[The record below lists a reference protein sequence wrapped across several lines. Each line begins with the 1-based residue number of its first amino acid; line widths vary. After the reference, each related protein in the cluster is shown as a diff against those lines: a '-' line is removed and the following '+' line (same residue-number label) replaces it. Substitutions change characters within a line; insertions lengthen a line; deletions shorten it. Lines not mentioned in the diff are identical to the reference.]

1 MPPTIA
7 DMAKDMAQP
16 TTSTADVHP
25 NGSADAGSTDASG
38 EDSEVLRPA
47 QRVLSAAEAFERMS
61 ARRRAKRGCHAM
73 FSSYLGG
80 VVTDPSVMT
89 VPLDDHMVHRGH
101 GVFDTCSLVQ
111 GRLYRLGIHI
121 DRLLTSAAGARL
133 AVPWTRSELI
143 QMVADT
149 VATSSVRDG
158 IVRYWLTAGPGGF
171 SFMPAE
177 CEEPCFY
184 CVVLDPTSFGPDG
197 FDPITDGFREATV
210 SSTPMKPPLL
220 AQIKSNNY
228 LLNVLTHLEA
238 TDRGGTFGIIVN
250 DDGFIAE
257 ACVLNVC
264 SISTDGVFVT
274 PPFDGIL
281 HGTTMRRL
289 LDLASGPLRDE
300 GLILEVQQRPLRADE
315 ARAGAELIMS
325 GGDTHVFPV
334 VEWDGV
340 AVGDGTV
347 GPVAKRLHEL
357 ITSETEAGNGSPSD
371 FIQVQYLT

>member
-1 MPPTIA
+1 
-7 DMAKDMAQP
+7 MALRTVSEDG
-16 TTSTADVHP
+16 
-25 NGSADAGSTDASG
+25 GSSAPDEAG
-38 EDSEVLRPA
+38 DSVRPA
-47 QRVLSAAEAFERMS
+47 QRILSASEAVERM
-61 ARRRAKRGCHAM
+61 AAKRQGKRGCYAM

-80 VVTDPSVMT
+80 VVTDPMVMT

-101 GVFDTCSLVQ
+101 GVFDTCSLVN

-121 DRLLTSAAGARL
+121 DRLLASAAGARL
-133 AVPWTRSELI
+133 EVPWSRSELI
-143 QMVADT
+143 AMVADT
-149 VATSSVRDG
+149 AASSGARDG

-184 CVVLDPTSFGPDG
+184 CVVLDPMSFDAGG
-197 FDPITDGFREATV
+197 FDPMRDGFREATV
-210 SSTPMKPPLL
+210 RDTPMKPPLL

-238 TDRGGTFGIIVN
+238 ADGGGTFGIIVD

-264 SISTDGVFVT
+264 SVSHDGVLVT
-274 PPFDGIL
+274 PPFEGIL

-289 LDLASGPLRDE
+289 LDLARGALCEDGLLRD
-300 GLILEVQQRPLRADE
+300 VQQRPLRAAE
-315 ARAGAELIMS
+315 ARAGAELIMT

-334 VEWDGV
+334 VEWDG
-340 AVGDGTV
+340 APIGDGKV
-347 GPVAKRLHEL
+347 GPVAKRLHE
-357 ITSETEAGNGSPSD
+357 IIEAETASGAGPPDD
-371 FIQVQYLT
+371 FIEVQYP

>member
-1 MPPTIA
+1 
-7 DMAKDMAQP
+7 MALRTVSSD
-16 TTSTADVHP
+16 
-25 NGSADAGSTDASG
+25 GDAAAPDETGNAVTGGRPDTD
-38 EDSEVLRPA
+38 LRPA
-47 QRVLSAAEAFERMS
+47 QRILSSAEAVERMT
-61 ARRRAKRGCHAM
+61 ARRKGKRGCYAM

-80 VVTDPSVMT
+80 VVTDPEVMT

-101 GVFDTCSLVQ
+101 GVFDTCSLLN

-121 DRLLTSAAGARL
+121 DRLLASAAGARL
-133 AVPWTRSELI
+133 KIPWSRDELI

-149 VATSSVRDG
+149 AAASGARDG

-184 CVVLDPTSFGPDG
+184 CVVLDPMSFGSG
-197 FDPITDGFREATV
+197 SFDPMVDGFREATV
-210 SSTPMKPPLL
+210 RETPMKPPLL

-238 TDRGGTFGIIVN
+238 ADGGGTFGIIV
-250 DDGFIAE
+250 DDGGFIAE

-264 SISTDGVFVT
+264 SISADGVFVT
-274 PPFDGIL
+274 PPFEGIL

-289 LDLASGPLRDE
+289 LELARGPLCEE
-300 GLILEVQQRPLRADE
+300 GLLCDVQQRPLRAAE

-334 VEWDGV
+334 VEWDG
-340 AVGDGTV
+340 AKIGDGTV
-347 GPVAKRLHEL
+347 GPVAKRLHDL
-357 ITSETEAGNGSPSD
+357 ITSETEAGDGSPDD
-371 FIQVQYLT
+371 FIEVQYLL

>member
-1 MPPTIA
+1 
-7 DMAKDMAQP
+7 MALRTVSGNGD
-16 TTSTADVHP
+16 TAAPSD
-25 NGSADAGSTDASG
+25 TDAS
-38 EDSEVLRPA
+38 VRPA
-47 QRVLSAAEAFERMS
+47 QRILSAAEAVERM
-61 ARRRAKRGCHAM
+61 AAKRQGKRGCYAM

-80 VVTDPSVMT
+80 VVTDPAVMT

-101 GVFDTCSLVQ
+101 GVFDTCSLVN

-121 DRLLTSAAGARL
+121 DRLLASASGARL
-133 AVPWTRSELI
+133 QVPWSRDELI
-143 QMVADT
+143 GMVADT
-149 VATSSVRDG
+149 AAASGARNG

-184 CVVLDPTSFGPDG
+184 CVVLDPMSFGAGG
-197 FDPITDGFREATV
+197 FDPMRDGFREATV
-210 SSTPMKPPLL
+210 RDTPMKPPLL

-238 TDRGGTFGIIVN
+238 ADDGGTFGIIVD

-264 SISTDGVFVT
+264 SVSHDGVLVT
-274 PPFDGIL
+274 PPFEGIL
-281 HGTTMRRL
+281 HGTTMRKL
-289 LDLASGPLRDE
+289 LDLARGPLRDE
-300 GLILEVQQRPLRADE
+300 GLLRDVQQRPLRAAE

-334 VEWDGV
+334 VEWDG
-340 AVGDGTV
+340 APIGDGKV
-347 GPVAKRLHEL
+347 GPVAKRLHE
-357 ITSETEAGNGSPSD
+357 IIEAETRAGGSGSPDD
-371 FIQVQYLT
+371 FIDVSYPR

>member
-1 MPPTIA
+1 
-7 DMAKDMAQP
+7 MALRTVP
-16 TTSTADVHP
+16 TADE
-25 NGSADAGSTDASG
+25 NADGNAAPLNRAADG
-38 EDSEVLRPA
+38 LRPA
-47 QRVLSAAEAFERMS
+47 QQVLSAAEAVERMA
-61 ARRRAKRGCHAM
+61 ARRQGKRGCHAM

-80 VVTDPSVMT
+80 VVTDPTVMT

-101 GVFDTCSLVQ
+101 GIFDTCSLVN

-121 DRLLTSAAGARL
+121 DRLLASAEGARL
-133 AVPWTRSELI
+133 AVPWSRDELI

-149 VATSSVRDG
+149 AASSGVRDG

-171 SFMPAE
+171 SFQPAE

-184 CVVLDPTSFGPDG
+184 CVVLDPMGFGSDG
-197 FDPITDGFREATV
+197 FDPMVDGFREATV
-210 SSTPMKPPLL
+210 RNTPMKPPLL

-238 TDRGGTFGIIVN
+238 ADGGGMFGIIVD

-274 PPFDGIL
+274 PPFEGIL

-289 LDLASGPLRDE
+289 LDLARGTLCGEGLLRD
-300 GLILEVQQRPLRADE
+300 VQQRPLRADE
-315 ARAGAELIMS
+315 ARAGSELIMS
-325 GGDTHVFPV
+325 GGDTHVYPV
-334 VEWDGV
+334 VEWDG
-340 AVGDGTV
+340 APIGNGTV
-347 GPVAKRLHEL
+347 GPVAQRLHEL
-357 ITSETEAGNGSPSD
+357 ITAETEAGDGSPDD
-371 FIQVQYLT
+371 FIEVRYP

>member
-1 MPPTIA
+1 MSSEPG
-7 DMAKDMAQP
+7 
-16 TTSTADVHP
+16 TT
-25 NGSADAGSTDASG
+25 
-38 EDSEVLRPA
+38 LRPA
-47 QRVLSAAEAFERMS
+47 QRVLSASEAVERM
-61 ARRRAKRGCHAM
+61 AAKRQGKRGCYAM

-80 VVTDPSVMT
+80 VVTDPMVMT

-101 GVFDTCSLVQ
+101 GVFDTCSLVN

-121 DRLLTSAAGARL
+121 DRLLASAAGARL
-133 AVPWTRSELI
+133 EVPWSRDELI
-143 QMVADT
+143 AMVADT
-149 VATSSVRDG
+149 AASSGARNG

-184 CVVLDPTSFGPDG
+184 CVVLDPMSFGAGG
-197 FDPITDGFREATV
+197 FDPMRDGFREATV
-210 SSTPMKPPLL
+210 RDTPMKPPLL

-238 TDRGGTFGIIVN
+238 ADGGGTFGIIVD

-264 SISTDGVFVT
+264 SVSHDGVLVT
-274 PPFDGIL
+274 PPFEGIL

-289 LDLASGPLRDE
+289 LDLGRGPLRDE
-300 GLILEVQQRPLRADE
+300 GLLRDVQQRPLRAAE
-315 ARAGAELIMS
+315 ARSGAELIMS

-334 VEWDGV
+334 VEWDG
-340 AVGDGTV
+340 APIGDGKV
-347 GPVAKRLHEL
+347 GPVAKRLHE
-357 ITSETEAGNGSPSD
+357 IIESETASGTGPPDD
-371 FIQVQYLT
+371 FIELQYRG

>member
-1 MPPTIA
+1 
-7 DMAKDMAQP
+7 MALRTVSGDGDTATP
-16 TTSTADVHP
+16 SETSAR
-25 NGSADAGSTDASG
+25 
-38 EDSEVLRPA
+38 LRPA
-47 QRVLSAAEAFERMS
+47 QRILSATDAIERMT
-61 ARRRAKRGCHAM
+61 AKREGKRGCYAM

-80 VVTDPSVMT
+80 VVTDPALMT

-101 GVFDTCSLVQ
+101 GVFDTCSLVN

-121 DRLLTSAAGARL
+121 DRLLASATGARL
-133 AVPWTRSELI
+133 EVPWSRDELI

-149 VATSSVRDG
+149 AASSGARNG

-184 CVVLDPTSFGPDG
+184 CVVLDPMSFGAGG
-197 FDPITDGFREATV
+197 FDPMRDGFRETTV
-210 SSTPMKPPLL
+210 RDTPMKPPLL

-238 TDRGGTFGIIVN
+238 ADGGGTFGIIVD
-250 DDGFIAE
+250 DDGYIAE

-264 SISTDGVFVT
+264 SISHAGVLVT
-274 PPFDGIL
+274 PPFEGIL

-289 LDLASGPLRDE
+289 LDLARSTLVPE
-300 GLILEVQQRPLRADE
+300 GLLTGVEQRRLRADE
-315 ARAGAELIMS
+315 TRTGVELIMS

-334 VEWDGV
+334 VEWDG
-340 AVGDGTV
+340 APIGDGEV
-347 GPVAKRLHEL
+347 GPVATRLHEL
-357 ITSETEAGNGSPSD
+357 IEAETAAGSGSPDD
-371 FIQVQYLT
+371 FIDVSYPR

>member
-1 MPPTIA
+1 MALRTGSIA
-7 DMAKDMAQP
+7 DEQGD
-16 TTSTADVHP
+16 
-25 NGSADAGSTDASG
+25 GSADVSG
-38 EDSEVLRPA
+38 ESPEGLRPA
-47 QRVLSAAEAFERMS
+47 QRILSPAEAFERMT
-61 ARRRAKRGCHAM
+61 ARRRGKRGCYAM

-80 VVTDPSVMT
+80 VVTDPEVMT

-101 GVFDTCSLVQ
+101 GVFDTCSLVN

-121 DRLLTSAAGARL
+121 DRLLASASGARL
-133 AVPWTRSELI
+133 QIPWTRDELI

-149 VATSSVRDG
+149 AAASGARNG

-184 CVVLDPTSFGPDG
+184 CVVLDPMSFGSGG
-197 FDPITDGFREATV
+197 FDPMVDGFREATV
-210 SSTPMKPPLL
+210 RETPQKPPLL

-238 TDRGGTFGIIVN
+238 ADGGGTFGIIVD

-264 SISTDGVFVT
+264 SISTGGVFVT
-274 PPFDGIL
+274 PPFEGIL

-289 LDLASGPLRDE
+289 LELARGPLCDE
-300 GLILEVQQRPLRADE
+300 GLLRDVQQRPLRADE
-315 ARAGAELIMS
+315 ARAGAEVIMS

-334 VEWDGV
+334 VEWDG
-340 AVGDGTV
+340 APIGNGTV
-347 GPVAKRLHEL
+347 GPVARRLHDL
-357 ITSETEAGNGSPSD
+357 ITSETEAGDGSPDD
-371 FIQVQYLT
+371 FIEVQYAL

>member
-1 MPPTIA
+1 
-7 DMAKDMAQP
+7 MALRTVSED
-16 TTSTADVHP
+16 D
-25 NGSADAGSTDASG
+25 DAAVATDADTG
-38 EDSEVLRPA
+38 PRPA
-47 QRVLSAAEAFERMS
+47 QRILSAAEAVERMA
-61 ARRRAKRGCHAM
+61 ARRHAKRGCYAM

-80 VVTDPSVMT
+80 VVTDPTVMT

-101 GVFDTCSLVQ
+101 GVFDTCSLVN

-121 DRLLTSAAGARL
+121 DRLLASAKGARL
-133 AVPWTRSELI
+133 RVPWSRDDLI

-149 VATSSVRDG
+149 AAASGARNG

-184 CVVLDPTSFGPDG
+184 CVVLDPMGFGDAG
-197 FDPITDGFREATV
+197 FDPMRDGFREATV
-210 SSTPMKPPLL
+210 RETPMKPPLL

-238 TDRGGTFGIIVN
+238 ADGGGTFGIIVD
-250 DDGFIAE
+250 DDGYIAE
-257 ACVLNVC
+257 ACVLNVA
-264 SISTDGVFVT
+264 SVSHDGIFVT
-274 PPFDGIL
+274 PPFEGIL

-289 LDLASGPLRDE
+289 LDLARGPLTDD
-300 GLILEVQQRPLRADE
+300 GLLTGVEQRPLRADE

-334 VEWDGV
+334 VELDG
-340 AVGDGTV
+340 APIGTGKV
-347 GPVAKRLHEL
+347 GPVATRLHNL
-357 ITSETEAGNGSPSD
+357 ITTETATATGPPED
-371 FIQVQYLT
+371 FIEVHYAG